1 MRQSA
6 LSNSSQPCFNQR
18 AGPSGPVTLLPM
30 IPAMK
35 KLLTFSLVAL
45 FSAATVRAD
54 DAHTPRSDLVTRVDT
69 CEAIVRE
76 FMANP
81 ETAIPLGIW
90 QKARGVM
97 ILSQFKAGFI
107 FGVKGGYGII
117 MVKKPNGRWSVPVL
131 IDASEASLGL
141 QVGAKTVDTVCILTD
156 DATPRLLFTNRLNIG
171 IDAKAV
177 AGPKSAEYENDAQRT
192 FIAPV
197 LVYTKSAGLFAGAT
211 VKAGRVNR
219 NDVAN
224 FTLYDTNYTMPELL
238 YSDWVTPPSEVQPL
252 MAYVQ
257 QLSP

>member
-1 MRQSA
+1 
-6 LSNSSQPCFNQR
+6 
-18 AGPSGPVTLLPM
+18 M

-35 KLLTFSLVAL
+35 KLLTLSLVAL
-45 FSAATVRAD
+45 LCATSVRAD
-54 DAHTPRSDLVTRVDT
+54 DAHTPRSDLVVRVET
-69 CEAIVRE
+69 CEAIIRE
-76 FMANP
+76 FMGSSS
-81 ETAIPLGIW
+81 TAIPAGVW
-90 QKARGVM
+90 QQARGVM

-107 FGVKGGYGII
+107 FGVKGGYGVL
-117 MVKKPNGRWSVPVL
+117 MVKKPNGHWSLPVL

-171 IDAKAV
+171 VDAKAV
-177 AGPKSAEYENDAQRT
+177 AGPDSAEYENDATRT

-197 LVYTKSAGLFAGAT
+197 LVYSKSVGLYAGAT
-211 VKAGRVNR
+211 VKAGRVQR

-224 FTLYDTNYTMPELL
+224 FTLYNTSYTMPELL

-252 MAYVQ
+252 MAYLQ